1 MASAAQYVRRERA
14 GRVVSAGEAVPVILD
29 GGGGA
34 TVALIDLESCPYLGM
49 RFEHGGTVWE
59 VTHAKDH
66 LRGWVA
72 RPAAGAGCAAS

>member
-1 MASAAQYVRRERA
+1 MASTAQDVRRERA
-14 GRVVSAGEAVPVILD
+14 GRVVSTGEVVPVILD

-34 TVALIDLESCPYLGM
+34 TVALIDLETRPDLGM
-49 RFEHGGTVWE
+49 RFEHGGTLWE

-72 RPAAGAGCAAS
+72 RPAAGAGRAAS